1 MRLIFHRLLAL
12 SFVAFLAGQP
22 AFAQPAQTFSPPAGT
37 GPKKTIFV
45 GVFEAVDIMGGQETG
60 EGLSAMLTD
69 ALVKDGRFVVV
80 ERAAFTDIQAEQQI
94 GTQGMTTQ
102 ETAAKSGQMI
112 GANLI
117 VRGAV
122 TKFGPQAGG
131 GSLNIGGLGGFG
143 NTLGLSRTTE
153 ECTIALRIID
163 STTGQVISSSTA
175 DGEASSNGVTADFTK
190 GGMEFGGQA
199 FNNSPMGQAAGEA
212 IQKAVRQIAL
222 VAANTPWSA
231 LVADNAEGQVY
242 ITAGTDANMQTG
254 TTLHV
259 YHRSRTVTDPST
271 GVVLD
276 TLYDPV
282 GTIQI
287 TQVRDKISIASVS
300 SGSPPQRGDVV
311 KLQ

>member
-1 MRLIFHRLLAL
+1 MRSIGVWVVLSLLLCFFEGNAL
-12 SFVAFLAGQP
+12 AD
-22 AFAQPAQTFSPPAGT
+22 PAQTFAPPAGT

-80 ERAAFTDIQAEQQI
+80 ERAAFSDIQAEQQI
-94 GTQGMTTQ
+94 GTQGMTTS

-122 TKFGPQAGG
+122 TKFGPQSGG

-143 NTLGLSRTTE
+143 NTLGLSHTVD
-153 ECTIALRIID
+153 ECTISLRIID
-163 STTGQVISSSTA
+163 TTTGQVISTSTA
-175 DGEASSNGVTADFTK
+175 DGTASSNGVAADFSTK
-190 GGMEFGGQA
+190 SGMEFGGQA
-199 FNNSPMGQAAGEA
+199 FNNSPMGQAAGDA
-212 IQKAVRQIAL
+212 IQKAVRQIEL

-231 LVADNAEGQVY
+231 LVADDADGQVY
-242 ITAGTDANMQTG
+242 VTAGADANMQMG

-300 SGSPPQRGDVV
+300 SGNPPQRGDVV